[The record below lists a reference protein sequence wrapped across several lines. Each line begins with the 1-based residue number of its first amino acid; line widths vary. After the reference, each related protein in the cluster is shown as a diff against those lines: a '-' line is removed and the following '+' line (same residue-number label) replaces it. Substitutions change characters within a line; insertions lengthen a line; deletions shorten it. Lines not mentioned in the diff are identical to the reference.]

1 MDIKKAIIE
10 VLNEHL
16 KATTKE
22 IADTYLML
30 PRERIESVC
39 EGLANKSIISIYN
52 EEWYLVDD
60 LIVDLIEDV
69 SRLEYEIDILHRENT
84 MLKNVIIT
92 RLQEEGKRRE

>member
-10 VLNEHL
+10 VLTEHT
-16 KATTKE
+16 KATTHE

-39 EGLANKSIISIYN
+39 EELANKSIISIYN

>member
-10 VLNEHL
+10 VLTEHT
-16 KATTKE
+16 KGTTKE

-39 EGLANKSIISIYN
+39 DELKNKSIISIYN

-60 LIVDLIEDV
+60 LIQSLIEKV
-69 SRLEYEIDILHRENT
+69 NRLEVEIDILYRENAS
-84 MLKNVIIT
+84 LKNTIVT
-92 RLQEEGKRRE
+92 QLLEEGKRRE

>member
-10 VLNEHL
+10 VLTEHT

-39 EGLANKSIISIYN
+39 DELESISIISIYN

-60 LIVDLIEDV
+60 LIQSLTEKVN
-69 SRLEYEIDILHRENT
+69 RLEVELDILYRENAS
-84 MLKNVIIT
+84 LKNVII
-92 RLQEEGKRRE
+92 LNIQQEGKRRE